1 MLIELA
7 KMAEKIVEIQT
18 VRLTP
23 PDAEFRYLR
32 HMSHCLDLRKMA
44 FDPAYSTSNQAVQS
58 LRVLYDWMTTR
69 SQCGGAGAS
78 AGEAADAEPLND
90 LPDFDEVKAQWS
102 TLVARLRMFH
112 GDGRFSHWK
121 GASGTVIMR
130 DVYTKLEF
138 YDRIPAFLYLFQHMA
153 SKSMC
158 EAVIEG
164 MGGEWDRCATADA
177 RHPNFETGGEEA
189 TISWSAPQPYHPAA
203 VEFINHTLND
213 VFGFDA
219 GGNPKPW
226 NFSHVDAA
234 PDHHIGRALGGS
246 KVIKRHKHDDQPRM
260 PGQYYNSSTKS

>member
-58 LRVLYDWMTTR
+58 LRVLYDWMTMR

-138 YDRIPAFLYLFQHMA
+138 
-153 SKSMC
+153 SVSSMT
-158 EAVIEG
+158 G
-164 MGGEWDRCATADA
+164 SLPFSTSFSTWPQSRCA
-177 RHPNFETGGEEA
+177 R
-189 TISWSAPQPYHPAA
+189 Q
-203 VEFINHTLND
+203 
-213 VFGFDA
+213 
-219 GGNPKPW
+219 
-226 NFSHVDAA
+226 
-234 PDHHIGRALGGS
+234 
-246 KVIKRHKHDDQPRM
+246 
-260 PGQYYNSSTKS
+260 